1 MGERKRGV
9 PAQPDNDLVLRI
21 PHTLGGGEAK
31 RRIAGAAAEVKARY
45 WQYLDASDFEWD
57 ANRLSFRVKALAQTI
72 QGTVDVEEGLVE
84 LRAQLPFVIRALVE
98 RFMPIVRDTGQRL
111 LK

>member
-1 MGERKRGV
+1 M
-9 PAQPDNDLVLRI
+9 PDNDLVLRI
-21 PHTLGGGEAK
+21 PHILGAAEAR
-31 RRIAGAAAEVKARY
+31 RRIDSAAAEVKARY

-57 ANRLSFRVKALAQTI
+57 VNRLSFRVKALAQTI
-72 QGTVDVEEGLVE
+72 QGTIDVEETFVE
-84 LRAQLPFVIRALVE
+84 LQAQLPFVIRALLK